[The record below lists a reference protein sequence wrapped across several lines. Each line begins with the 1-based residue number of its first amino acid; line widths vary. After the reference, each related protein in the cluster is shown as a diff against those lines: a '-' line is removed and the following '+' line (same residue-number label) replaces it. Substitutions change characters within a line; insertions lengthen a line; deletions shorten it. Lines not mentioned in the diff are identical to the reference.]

1 MLQVDGQVLINGGDG
16 NNKAIIRA
24 RNVRDDQ
31 LWQRFESCRQLR
43 RRWIVDAGAVKAPL
57 PASPW
62 TTTWHSRNAKAC
74 CGLQVIDL
82 DSGDIVHWLR
92 IDGSIQE
99 LYDVAV
105 LPGVRQPKALGFLTN
120 EIQHHVSLPNN

>member
-24 RNVRDDQ
+24 RNGATINFGSDLSLVGNYAVVGLSMPRREGSFTGLALDDHLAQ
-31 LWQRFESCRQLR
+31 
-43 RRWIVDAGAVKAPL
+43 
-57 PASPW
+57 
-62 TTTWHSRNAKAC
+62 RNAKAC